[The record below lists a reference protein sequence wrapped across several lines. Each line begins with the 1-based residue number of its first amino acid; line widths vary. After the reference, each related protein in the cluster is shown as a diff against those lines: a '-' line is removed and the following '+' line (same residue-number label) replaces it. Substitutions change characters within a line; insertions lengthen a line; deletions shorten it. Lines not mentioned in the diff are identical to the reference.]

1 MTMHVDVLWTEDDR
15 GDVVLTRDAVSRL
28 SMPVNLHLALDAC

>member
-1 MTMHVDVLWTEDDR
+1 MSVDVLWIEDNL